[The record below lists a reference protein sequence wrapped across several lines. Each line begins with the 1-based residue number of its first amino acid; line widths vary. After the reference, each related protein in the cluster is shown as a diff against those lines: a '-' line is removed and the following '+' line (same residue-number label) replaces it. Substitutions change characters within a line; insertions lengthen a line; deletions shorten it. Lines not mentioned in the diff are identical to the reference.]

1 MNESD
6 VIVPARQYAV
16 NTRARLGQSQ
26 LRKMVKDIFNE
37 GIHAKRVLS
46 LANGVTGVLHTSTL
60 AVHAI
65 GQAYAQVANIQG
77 KSGVKQVDRMLSS
90 NALDLDK
97 LLGLWVRHV
106 VQGAKELVVI
116 ADWTHFDEDSH
127 KTLYLQIATGHGRS
141 VPLMWATYEKSE
153 LHNTQTDFEVIMIE
167 RLHEL
172 VAPDVHITLL
182 GDRGFG
188 NQRLYRLLQ
197 VYGWDFV
204 IRFRGNILLKHGMEE
219 GTTKSFMHKS
229 GHAKMLKE
237 VFLTRNEVPLP
248 AVVLVH
254 DKKMK
259 DGWCLATT
267 LAEQAAS
274 DVVKLYGKRTSIEQ
288 TFRDTKDLH
297 FGLGLSAF
305 HIKDKFRRDRLLLLL
320 AVAYNLL
327 TLLGAAS
334 EASGLDKTLKANTVN
349 RRTMSLFNQGK
360 YWFNYMPTMPD
371 KWFIPLILAFDKIL
385 LEQQFYLEIFGKK

>member
-46 LANGVTGVLHTSTL
+46 LANGVTGVLHASTL

-90 NALDLDK
+90 NTLDLDK
-97 LLGLWVRHV
+97 LLGLWVRQV

-219 GTTKSFMHKS
+219 GTTKSFMHK
-229 GHAKMLKE
+229 L
-237 VFLTRNEVPLP
+237 
-248 AVVLVH
+248 
-254 DKKMK
+254 
-259 DGWCLATT
+259 
-267 LAEQAAS
+267 
-274 DVVKLYGKRTSIEQ
+274 
-288 TFRDTKDLH
+288 
-297 FGLGLSAF
+297 
-305 HIKDKFRRDRLLLLL
+305 
-320 AVAYNLL
+320 
-327 TLLGAAS
+327 
-334 EASGLDKTLKANTVN
+334 
-349 RRTMSLFNQGK
+349 
-360 YWFNYMPTMPD
+360 PTMPD